1 MLWQTS
7 RRPLRRKH
15 RSFHGSRTRSTT
27 LEEIIR
33 CFGEGKRDLKQNDAA
48 AVWSETAVRN
58 FMTRAGYRPV
68 H

>member
-15 RSFHGSRTRSTT
+15 RSFHGSRARSAT
-27 LEEIIR
+27 LDEIIR
-33 CFGEGKRDLKQNDAA
+33 CFGEGKRDLKQNDADV
-48 AVWSETAVRN
+48 VWSEAAVRN
-58 FMTRAGYRPV
+58 FLARAGYRPV

>member
-15 RSFHGSRTRSTT
+15 RSFHGSRARSVT
-27 LEEIIR
+27 LDEIIR
-33 CFGEGKRDLKQNDAA
+33 GFGESKRDLKDNDPATTWSEA
-48 AVWSETAVRN
+48 AVRS
-58 FMTRAGYRPV
+58 FLTRAGYRPV